1 VRTADAREQIEV
13 ALQTLHVKGY
23 VFGDLRCVSVL
34 FDEDKKLKLIDFDW
48 AGPFDM
54 TITDAGLP
62 VELQKKIEDSR
73 KTRAD
78 RPAGDY
84 VRYPLDVSKSA
95 PWAQGRF
102 RTTDPTWIR
111 PVHDWEMI

>member
-1 VRTADAREQIEV
+1 MRVE
-13 ALQTLHVKGY
+13 G
-23 VFGDLRCVSVL
+23 FFSDLRRVNIL
-34 FDEDKKLKLIDFDW
+34 IDEDKKLKLIDFDW

-62 VELQKKIEDSR
+62 MELQKKIEDSR

-84 VRYPLDVSKSA
+84 GRYD
-95 PWAQGRF
+95 
-102 RTTDPTWIR
+102 IC
-111 PVHDWEMI
+111 